1 MGRRA
6 AALALLCALAA
17 GCGGGG
23 SDGHALLN
31 RTLGSL
37 GHIGSGNL
45 EASLLLRP
53 RGIGGK
59 TEGVELSGPFA
70 LPRTGSLP
78 VARLAYTRVDGPKRT
93 SLTLLST
100 GDRAFVER
108 DGRAY
113 ELGPS
118 QVEQLG
124 SAVDAVP
131 GTSQLLRTRVDDW
144 VKSPKRAPCGSL
156 GAGEDVECV
165 QAGLDS
171 KTFLSDLLGAAQ
183 LLARGGSALS
193 TADPDQLAQAVRS
206 GTVRVAAGRQ
216 DGLFRAL
223 AVDVDFGPTAP
234 AGLSTL
240 LGSLAGAHLHVQ
252 VGLSAPN
259 RPVIVPPPPNP
270 LPLSELSGG
279 G

>member
-1 MGRRA
+1 VGRRA
-6 AALALLCALAA
+6 AVLAVLCALAA

-37 GHIGSGNL
+37 GRIGSGNL

-70 LPRTGSLP
+70 LPHSGSLP
-78 VARLAYTRVDGPKRT
+78 VARLAYTRVDGPRRT

-108 DGRAY
+108 DGKAY
-113 ELGPS
+113 ELGRA
-118 QVEQLG
+118 QVDQLG

-131 GTSQLLRTRVDDW
+131 GTSRLLRMRVDDW
-144 VKSPKRAPCGSL
+144 VESPKRAPCGSL

-165 QAGLDS
+165 QAGLDAE
-171 KTFLSDLLGAAQ
+171 TFLSDLLGAAQ
-183 LLARGGSALS
+183 LLGRGSSALS
-193 TADPDQLAQAVRS
+193 SADPAELARAVRS

-223 AVDVDFGPTAP
+223 AVDMDFGPTAP

>member
-6 AALALLCALAA
+6 AALALVCTLAA
-17 GCGGGG
+17 GCGGGT
-23 SDGHALLN
+23 DGHAQLD

-37 GHIGSGNL
+37 GRIGSGNL
-45 EASLLLRP
+45 KASLLLTP

-70 LPRTGSLP
+70 LPRTGSIP
-78 VARLAYTRVDGPKRT
+78 VARLAYTRVDGPQRT

-108 DGRAY
+108 DGKAY

-131 GTSQLLRTRVDDW
+131 GTSRVLRARVQAW

-156 GAGEDVECV
+156 GAGEDVVCV
-165 QAGLDS
+165 QAGLDAE
-171 KTFLSDLLGAAQ
+171 TFLSDLLGAAQ

-193 TADPDQLAQAVRS
+193 TADPAELAQAVRS
-206 GTVRVAAGRQ
+206 GTIRVAAGRQ

-223 AVDVDFGPTAP
+223 AVDMDFGPTAP

-259 RPVIVPPPPNP
+259 RPVIVPPPPSP
-270 LPLSELSGG
+270 LPLSELPGG
-279 G
+279 